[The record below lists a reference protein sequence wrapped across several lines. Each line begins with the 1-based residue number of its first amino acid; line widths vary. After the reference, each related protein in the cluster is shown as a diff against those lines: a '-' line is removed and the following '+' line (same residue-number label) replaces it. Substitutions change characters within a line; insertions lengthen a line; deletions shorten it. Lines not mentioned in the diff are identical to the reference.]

1 MICTALVLGQVLF
14 GGVVVFL
21 VHIGNGPLAT
31 TPLPALE
38 WIAVGA
44 AVLALPTAVLVRRLV
59 SNQVASAELAFQ
71 QGLIV
76 FMAML
81 EGAGLLNLVV
91 WMLNGS
97 TLPNGVTAAVLVILQ
112 RANFP
117 RREQLPGA

>member
-1 MICTALVLGQVLF
+1 
-14 GGVVVFL
+14 
-21 VHIGNGPLAT
+21 
-31 TPLPALE
+31 
-38 WIAVGA
+38 
-44 AVLALPTAVLVRRLV
+44 V

-112 RANFP
+112 LANFP